1 LQIYS
6 YRLINFHKKM
16 TNSTTFQSEKINQHI
31 VKWLIDYATNAK
43 VKGFVVG
50 ISGGIDSALTS
61 TLCAQTGL
69 PTLCVEMP
77 IHQAESHVN
86 RANEHIDQLKN
97 RFPNVF
103 NERAD
108 LTPIFET
115 FKNQV
120 PSSKNEAVL
129 NLSLANTRARLRMT
143 TLYYFAGIH
152 GLLVAGTGNKVEDF
166 GVGFFTKYGDGGV
179 DISPIADLMKSE
191 VRQLATFLKVPESIL
206 KAKPTDGLFGDD
218 RSDEDQIGANYDEL
232 EWAMLQMENGKKV
245 EDFSGRDAHVF
256 SIYKRL
262 NTINQHK
269 MNPIPVCEIPKNLK

>member
-1 LQIYS
+1 MTDSNQFKAKE
-6 YRLINFHKKM
+6 IN
-16 TNSTTFQSEKINQHI
+16 NHI
-31 VKWLIDYATNAK
+31 VKWLLDYATNAK

-86 RANEHIDQLKN
+86 RANEHINQLKK
-97 RFPNVF
+97 RFSNVS
-103 NERAD
+103 NERVD
-108 LTPIFET
+108 LTPTFEI
-115 FKNQV
+115 FKNSI
-120 PSSKNEAVL
+120 PNSENEAAY

-143 TLYYFAGIH
+143 TLYYLAGINS
-152 GLLVAGTGNKVEDF
+152 LLVAGTGNKVEDF

-179 DISPIADLMKSE
+179 DLSPIADLLKSE
-191 VRQLATFLKVPESIL
+191 VRLLAKYVEVPESIL

-218 RSDEDQIGANYDEL
+218 RSDEDQLGASYDEL
-232 EWAMLQMENGKKV
+232 EWAMAQIENGKT
-245 EDFSGRDAHVF
+245 ENDFSGRKLEII

-262 NTINQHK
+262 NFLNQHK
-269 MNPIPVCEIPKNLK
+269 INPIPVCKISQELK

>member
-1 LQIYS
+1 
-6 YRLINFHKKM
+6 M
-16 TNSTTFQSEKINQHI
+16 TNSSTFQAEKINQHI
-31 VKWLIDYATNAK
+31 VKWLLDYANNAK

-69 PTLCVEMP
+69 PTLCIEMP

-86 RANEHIDQLKN
+86 RAYEHIDQLKK
-97 RFPNVF
+97 RFSNVF

-108 LTPIFET
+108 LTPVFET

-120 PSSKNEAVL
+120 PASENEAVL

-143 TLYYFAGIH
+143 TLYFFAGLH
-152 GLLVAGTGNKVEDF
+152 GFLVAGTGNKVEDF

-179 DISPIADLMKSE
+179 DVSPIADLVKSE
-191 VRQLATFLKVPESIL
+191 VRLLAEFLKVPESIL

-232 EWAMLQMENGKKV
+232 EWAMSQMEKGKTI
-245 EDFSGRDAHVF
+245 EDFNGREAEVF
-256 SIYKRL
+256 KIYKRL

-269 MNPIPVCEIPKNLK
+269 MIPIPICKIPENLK